1 MQLSGT
7 FCGIYN
13 MKIEQFTTIRFESL
27 NKTSWLRKI
36 SQTRAFYDFSEYKK
50 HIVLNFDSSLNA
62 DNLEPVHFVTL
73 ACLIQ
78 FFFNN
83 EHRVYLN
90 SSNDR
95 IRNIL
100 LSDLRYKEYWS
111 GGKNHVDSTDDNIF
125 NLWRI
130 VESEKDLYARNVE
143 LYFKKNFFSGKD
155 LSVISLSIV
164 EVYYNVFDH
173 ADANENAFSF
183 VKYDEKNEMLHV
195 AVCDFGK
202 GIANSVRSFKPEI
215 TNDKDALL
223 KSIELDFTVGSK
235 IHNRGK
241 GLDNILS
248 CSSTVRIFCNNAL
261 LLKKK
266 DSEIKMVDVD
276 FYFGGTLIY
285 LEIDLS
291 IIEDEEILDSFDL

>member
-1 MQLSGT
+1 
-7 FCGIYN
+7 
-13 MKIEQFTTIRFESL
+13 MKVEQFTTISFGSL
-27 NKTSWLRKI
+27 GRELWLKKV
-36 SQTRAFYDFSEYKK
+36 SNVRANYDSTEYKK
-50 HIVLNFDSSLNA
+50 QIVLDFDSSLNA
-62 DNLEPVHFVTL
+62 DDLEPVHFVTL

-78 FFFNN
+78 FFINN
-83 EHRVYLN
+83 EHTVYIN
-90 SSNDR
+90 SRNDS

-100 LSDLRYKEYWS
+100 FSDLRYDEYWS
-111 GGKNHVDSTDDNIF
+111 GGKNHVDSIDDNIF

-143 LYFKKNFFSGKD
+143 LYFKKNFFLGKD
-155 LSVISLSIV
+155 LSAISLSIV

-173 ADANENAFSF
+173 ADANENAFSL
-183 VKYDEKNEMLHV
+183 VKYDESRKMLHV

-202 GIANSVRSFKPEI
+202 GIANSVRNFKPEI

-223 KSIELDFTVGSK
+223 KSVELDFTVGSK
-235 IHNRGK
+235 THNRGK

-261 LLKKK
+261 LRKTK
-266 DSEIKMVDVD
+266 DNGIKMFDID
-276 FYFGGTLIY
+276 FHFFGTLIY

-291 IIEDEEILDSFDL
+291 VIEDEEILDTFDL